1 MSLLAIKFKAALLY
15 LLLFFSGISKV
26 LAQSNTAS
34 ICPSGEDSTLPTTK
48 SPLVFKSIAEYSL
61 RIFLEYLAAL
71 ASSTLLRTLSKAESA
86 VLTASTLPT

>member
-15 LLLFFSGISKV
+15 LAIFFSGISKV
-26 LAQSNTAS
+26 LAQSNTAF

-61 RIFLEYLAAL
+61 RIFLEYL
-71 ASSTLLRTLSKAESA
+71 
-86 VLTASTLPT
+86 TAYFAHRLI